1 MAFFKFRKAGDE
13 PLAPPAQPESVE
25 VLRQRALHRL
35 LGAAVLVLAGVVGFP
50 LLFDRQPRP
59 IPVDTPIEIP
69 DRNKVAPLSIP
80 APAARPEAAPELP
93 AASTEP
99 GAPKPGAS
107 AAAAVL
113 DLKEEVLLS
122 RAKPAS
128 DVTKSIA
135 IMELPAPVRAVSAP
149 SAQETAKSAAQPLDK
164 GQIKTES
171 APDADAGRFIVQVGA
186 FADVT
191 RAREVR
197 LKVEA
202 AGLKTYTQVVETKE
216 GRRIRVRVGPF
227 ADRPEADKAAEKIR
241 RLALP
246 AAILTL

>member
-1 MAFFKFRKAGDE
+1 M
-13 PLAPPAQPESVE
+13 APPAQPESVE
-25 VLRQRALHRL
+25 VLRRRALHRL

-69 DRNKVAPLSIP
+69 DRNKLAPLSIP
-80 APAARPEAAPELP
+80 APAARLEAAPELP
-93 AASTEP
+93 AASTETV
-99 GAPKPGAS
+99 APKPVAS
-107 AAAAVL
+107 AAAVVS
-113 DLKEEVLLS
+113 DFKEEVLLS
-122 RAKPAS
+122 PAKPAS
-128 DVTKSIA
+128 DVTKNIA
-135 IMELPAPVRAVSAP
+135 KIELSTPVRAMSAP
-149 SAQETAKSAAQPLDK
+149 SAQEAAKSVAQPSVK
-164 GQIKTES
+164 AQIKTES
-171 APDADAGRFIVQVGA
+171 TPDADAGRFIVQVGA
-186 FADVT
+186 FAEVT

-227 ADRPEADKAAEKIR
+227 ADRPEADKAAEIIR